1 MDENVSEHS
10 TQTQSLCVL
19 GLKGAYAANDL
30 DVNWIIG
37 VFFSQR
43 SIDSNSS
50 KYNASHETGM

>member
-1 MDENVSEHS
+1 MSEHG
-10 TQTQSLCVL
+10 TKTQSLCVL

-43 SIDSNSS
+43 STDSNSS
-50 KYNASHETGM
+50 KYNTSHETGM

>member
-1 MDENVSEHS
+1 MDENVSEHG
-10 TQTQSLCVL
+10 TKTQSLCVL

-43 SIDSNSS
+43 STDSNSS
-50 KYNASHETGM
+50 KYNTSHETGM

>member
-1 MDENVSEHS
+1 MDENVSEYS

-19 GLKGAYAANDL
+19 GLKGAYAANDF